1 MELLL
6 SWLILTIIVLLT
18 AAIVP
23 GVTIR
28 GFWGAVLVA
37 GLLGVLNFLIGW
49 FLFVVIGLATLGLG
63 FVLAFLTRLVVD
75 ALLLKMIDKFTHR
88 LTIVSFGRAFL
99 AALVMAGL
107 GTLFEMLAIS
117 PRLLG

>member
-37 GLLGVLNFLIGW
+37 GVLGVLNFLIGW
-49 FLFVVIGLATLGLG
+49 FLFVVIGLGTLGLG
-63 FVLAFLTRLVVD
+63 FVLAFVTRLLVD
-75 ALLLKMIDKFTHR
+75 AILLKLIDAFTSR

-107 GTLFEMLAIS
+107 GTLFEMLAIT